1 MDLIALPKGVED
13 MVVNVV
19 LISIISVVAVVIVNN
34 VLDSKMKSLWIMM
47 KKKDPL
53 MMRIPLVVV
62 EDLVGVIDTGVLI
75 LPIGGIIAVAV
86 IMMIL
91 VIMLMSNYIFQS
103 LLAKRMQMNI
113 LSGLNNAIRFSE
125 CIVSLINV
133 VCI

>member
-91 VIMLMSNYIFQS
+91 VIMLMSN
-103 LLAKRMQMNI
+103 
-113 LSGLNNAIRFSE
+113 
-125 CIVSLINV
+125 
-133 VCI
+133 

>member
-75 LPIGGIIAVAV
+75 LPIGGIIAVAI

-91 VIMLMSNYIFQS
+91 IIMLMSN
-103 LLAKRMQMNI
+103 
-113 LSGLNNAIRFSE
+113 
-125 CIVSLINV
+125 
-133 VCI
+133 

>member
-75 LPIGGIIAVAV
+75 LPIGGIIAVAI

-91 VIMLMSNYIFQS
+91 IIMLVSN
-103 LLAKRMQMNI
+103 
-113 LSGLNNAIRFSE
+113 
-125 CIVSLINV
+125 
-133 VCI
+133 